1 MTFELETVLKVA
13 ASLVVVTTFIITIL
27 RSYRKSAVQDSI
39 RETEQNLQIK
49 EIEISLNSEI
59 DRVKGIEGKLEV
71 LRDSIHGNDLKL
83 SELKAIQSTM
93 REAQLNI
100 ESDIKEL
107 ISLVGRG

>member
-1 MTFELETVLKVA
+1 MTFELETVVKIA
-13 ASLVVVTTFIITIL
+13 APLVVVITGIVTIL
-27 RSYRKSAVQDSI
+27 RHYKKAAVQGSI
-39 RETEQNLQIK
+39 KETKQGAKIK
-49 EIEISLNSEI
+49 EIELSLNSEI
-59 DRVKGIEGKLEV
+59 DRVKAIETKLEG
-71 LRDSIHGNDLKL
+71 LRDSIHDNDLKL